1 MAGLINLPA
10 EFAEQ
15 AAAFADGSKTP
26 AEPRDAATVVLL
38 RRGGGGPEL
47 YLLRRHVSME
57 FAGGMCV
64 FPGGGVDPRDFDHTV
79 GWAGPSPAEWAER
92 LGVDEAKA
100 RALVCTGV
108 RETFEESGVLLAGES
123 ADSVVA
129 DTTGADWEAD
139 RVALEKRE
147 LAMTE
152 FLDRRG
158 LVLRTDLL
166 GAWSGWLTPVFEPK
180 RYRTWF
186 FVAELP
192 EGQRTRDVSTE
203 SDQVVWLPA
212 LRAVEQ
218 AEAREILMLPPTYI
232 TSLDVAQYADP
243 QAVIDAA
250 AERRVEMFCPAVEED
265 PRGGFTLT
273 RPPQAD
279 ALLEARERNATWGSR
294 S

>member
-1 MAGLINLPA
+1 MAGLVQLPP
-10 EFAEQ
+10 EFAGQ
-15 AAAFADGSKTP
+15 AAAFADGSRTP
-26 AEPRDAATVVLL
+26 AEPRDAATVVLV
-38 RRGGGGPEL
+38 RPGSDGIEL

-79 GWAGPSPAEWAER
+79 AWAGPSPAEWATR

-100 RALVCTGV
+100 RALVCAAV

-129 DTTGADWEAD
+129 DTTGDDWEAD
-139 RVALEKRE
+139 RVALERRE
-147 LAMTE
+147 LPMTE

-166 GAWSGWLTPVFEPK
+166 GAWAGWLTPVFEPK

-203 SDQVVWLPA
+203 SDHVVWLPA
-212 LRAVEQ
+212 IRAVEQ

-232 TSLDVAQYADP
+232 TSLDVAQYANP

-250 AERRVEMFCPAVEED
+250 TDRRIEMFCPAVVED
-265 PRGGFTLT
+265 GEGFTLS
-273 RPPQAD
+273 RPPDAD

-294 S
+294 

>member
-1 MAGLINLPA
+1 MAGLIQLPP

-15 AAAFADGSKTP
+15 AAEFADGRKAP
-26 AEPRDAATVVLL
+26 AEPRDAATVVLVRSGDEGL
-38 RRGGGGPEL
+38 EL

-79 GWAGPSPAEWAER
+79 AWAGPSPAEWAAR

-100 RALVCTGV
+100 RALVCAAV

-129 DTTGADWEAD
+129 DTTGEDWEAD

-147 LAMTE
+147 LPMTE
-152 FLDRRG
+152 FLQRRG

-166 GAWSGWLTPVFEPK
+166 GAWSGWLTPVFEPR

-232 TSLDVAQYADP
+232 TSLDVSQYADP
-243 QAVIDAA
+243 QAVVDAA
-250 AERRVEMFCPAVEED
+250 ADRRIEMFCPAVEED
-265 PRGGFTLT
+265 PAGGFTLS
-273 RPPQAD
+273 RPPHAD
-279 ALLEARERNATWGSR
+279 ALLEQRERNATWGSR
-294 S
+294 G

>member
-1 MAGLINLPA
+1 MAGLVHLPA

-15 AAAFADGSKTP
+15 AAAFADGTKEP

-38 RRGGGGPEL
+38 RPGSDGPEL
-47 YLLRRHVSME
+47 YLLRRPVSME

-79 GWAGPSPAEWAER
+79 AWAGPSPAEWAER
-92 LGVDEAKA
+92 LGTDEAKA
-100 RALVCTGV
+100 RALVCAAV
-108 RETFEESGVLLAGES
+108 RETFEESGVLLAGQS
-123 ADSVVA
+123 ADAVVA
-129 DTTGADWEAD
+129 DTTGEDWEDD
-139 RVALEKRE
+139 RIALEGRE
-147 LAMTE
+147 LAMTD

-192 EGQRTRDVSTE
+192 EGQRTREVSTE

-212 LRAVEQ
+212 ARAVEQ

-232 TSLDVAQYADP
+232 TSLDVSQYADP

-250 AERRVEMFCPAVEED
+250 SERRVEMFCPAVVED
-265 PRGGFTLT
+265 EDGFTLS
-273 RPPQAD
+273 RPPHAD
-279 ALLEARERNATWGSR
+279 ELLERRAKTATWGSR